1 MRALTDKAL
10 RLRVQEEA
18 ARRIRLEGIAFELN
32 DWLKERGVQLRSD
45 EGLRLADT
53 KTYVELDDLRLSEMR
68 SDEYRPQQALPYVAA
83 PGHRDREGQR

>member
-1 MRALTDKAL
+1 MRALTDRAL

-53 KTYVELDDLRLSEMR
+53 KTYVELDDLQLSEMR
-68 SDEYRPQQALPYVAA
+68 SDEYRPRRTHP
-83 PGHRDREGQR
+83 